1 MLLTGKRP
9 DRTIWPPRASGLID
23 SARWTRLDVVTAHP
37 IVDVVLDR
45 HREALG
51 DDRAAYRNHVYRCIT
66 YHQLLLGFPVPDVAA
81 LAWATHDLGIWT
93 AATFDYLTPSAD
105 LAAAYAGEFGIGD
118 LDQLRALVT
127 EHHRLRPVDDRVTE
141 TFRRA
146 DLIDVSHGVLSQGI
160 GRSVIRAAVDELPYN
175 GFHAFLAKGLTG
187 YAVRHPLRPLPMMH
201 W

>member
-1 MLLTGKRP
+1 M
-9 DRTIWPPRASGLID
+9 D
-23 SARWTRLDVVTAHP
+23 SADVVTAHP

-45 HREALG
+45 HRDALG
-51 DDRAAYRNHVYRCIT
+51 DDLAAYRNHVYRCIT

-105 LAAAYAGEFGIGD
+105 LAAAYAGEFGIAD
-118 LDQLRALVT
+118 LDQLHALIT
-127 EHHRLRPVDDRVTE
+127 EHHRLRHVDDRVIE
-141 TFRRA
+141 TFRQA

-187 YAVRHPLRPLPMMH
+187 YAVRHPLRPLPMMR